1 MALSV
6 TDCSLLNDMVS
17 KLIASD
23 ILTINSLIEYPH
35 GDDRIAIILGIEYK
49 ARNFLISY
57 LILAFCKRL
66 KFFLL
71 TEVD

>member
-57 LILAFCKRL
+57 
-66 KFFLL
+66 
-71 TEVD
+71 